1 MKRLLII
8 AALSVAGATGCLTIT
23 AYRYEPRVAPTV
35 RIGSVPVGGLTLT
48 EARKKL
54 RTWWEYQ
61 KVKPMEATLA
71 EGRGKPL
78 EITPSKAGCALDD
91 VASTRPLPFED
102 FWGAARRL
110 FGQGSESGSSF
121 PIVLRATGQV
131 SPTLA
136 AYVRES
142 LGERKP
148 ARVTFRDGQI
158 VREPEVADYELDTE
172 GLVKGIAEAIESSGL
187 VTLPLR
193 ESAKAVP
200 DEELDKIVDVV
211 AEYSTK
217 FPARQTSRNANLRI
231 ASSKIDGTVLMPG
244 ETFSF
249 NGVVGKRTI
258 EDGYKLAGVYKNGK
272 HDLGLGGGICQVS
285 GTLYNSA
292 LLANLPIVQ
301 RSNHSMPV
309 PYLPVGRDATVDY
322 GTLDLRFKNPFKT
335 PIAIG
340 ASFQPGKLT
349 FRVLGVKEPGLEVK
363 VTTTDLKSWSRG
375 IQYVDDPSLPTG
387 KQKVIEKG
395 SAGHSVTTWRI
406 VSRNGVEVS
415 REVLSRSRYAGG
427 VRIVARNPADASGGE
442 L

>member
-8 AALSVAGATGCLTIT
+8 AALSVGGATGCLTIT

-35 RIGSVPVGGLTLT
+35 RIGSVPVGGLTLA

-61 KVKPMEATLA
+61 KVKPIEAALA

-91 VASTRPLPFED
+91 VASTSPLPVED
-102 FWGAARRL
+102 FWGATRRL
-110 FGQGSESGSSF
+110 FGQGSETGSSF

-131 SPTLA
+131 NPALT

-142 LGERKP
+142 LGGRKP
-148 ARVTFRDGQI
+148 ARVTYREGQI
-158 VREPEVADYELDTE
+158 VREPEVAEYELDTE

-187 VTLPLR
+187 VYLPLR
-193 ESAKAVP
+193 ESAKSVP
-200 DEELDKIVDVV
+200 DEELDKIVDVI

-217 FPARQTSRNANLRI
+217 FPSRQTSRNANLRI

-322 GTLDLRFKNPFKT
+322 GTLDLRFKNPYKF
-335 PIAIG
+335 PIAI
-340 ASFQPGKLT
+340 SSTFQPGKLT
-349 FRVLGVKEPGLEVK
+349 FRVLGVKDPGLEVK

-375 IQYVDDPSLPTG
+375 VQYVDDPSLPAG

-395 SAGHSVTTWRI
+395 SSGHSVTTWRI
-406 VSRNGVEVS
+406 VSRNGVEVT
-415 REVLSRSRYAGG
+415 REILSRSRYVGG